1 MYCYKCGQFVN
12 DNDLFCFECG
22 TELMKPSVCNLPSG
36 ETSSVPCILPKDD
49 LGKSQSKKQA
59 TNKKKTNSHI
69 RPSKKNK
76 FDSKNIIIVTMAL
89 IGVFG
94 YISAYVSLFFVLHS
108 TYNWFRSGRKTDLLA
123 GGNGVAFLF
132 MCIGVVCVMI
142 FEIYRTAHVNDGTI
156 PIPEI
161 IVGETTY
168 SEAVKM
174 LNKAGFKHVEVVNWQ
189 KRKVLKYLCTGKR
202 DCVCMLTAN
211 DNDVD
216 PGDRYMPD
224 AVIKVYHF

>member
-1 MYCYKCGQFVN
+1 MYCYKCGQLVN
-12 DNDLFCFECG
+12 ENDLFCFKCG
-22 TELMKPSVCNLPSG
+22 TRLVKPPVCNLASS
-36 ETSSVPCILPKDD
+36 ETFLAPCNLPKDD
-49 LGKSQSKKQA
+49 SGECQQKQGA
-59 TNKKKTNSHI
+59 NLKKTDSHI
-69 RPSKKNK
+69 RSNKKNK
-76 FDSKNIIIVTMAL
+76 FDFSNIITLAIAL
-89 IGVFG
+89 IGVIG
-94 YISAYVSLFFVLHS
+94 VLLLYGSIFYLIRS
-108 TYNWFRSGRKTDLLA
+108 TYYLFLSSRKTDSFA
-123 GGNGVAFLF
+123 RENGVAFLF
-132 MCIGVVCVMI
+132 VCIGAVFI
-142 FEIYRTAHVNDGTI
+142 LIYKIYKGTHVNDGTI

-189 KRKVLKYLCTGKR
+189 KRKVLKYLSTGKR

-216 PGDRYMPD
+216 PGDRYMPN